1 MLESI
6 LPLYTAPKTIRV
18 CNKLLCHQA
27 KIEEVPI
34 EHILKELKRE
44 KWIEGLYAQKND
56 LSKIKRYKYPNGSYK
71 NDFNVAQYLT
81 WIKNIEDN
89 TVICDM
95 ENKNVGKGIF
105 ISPGKILPKS
115 TFIFSS
121 GIIKLDPSKKELE
134 TKNHCSALQ
143 DLTTQERKIYGL
155 IDPEKI
161 GGVLDL
167 INHAP
172 ANE

>member
-1 MLESI
+1 
-6 LPLYTAPKTIRV
+6 
-18 CNKLLCHQA
+18 
-27 KIEEVPI
+27 
-34 EHILKELKRE
+34 
-44 KWIEGLYAQKND
+44 
-56 LSKIKRYKYPNGSYK
+56 
-71 NDFNVAQYLT
+71 
-81 WIKNIEDN
+81 
-89 TVICDM
+89 M